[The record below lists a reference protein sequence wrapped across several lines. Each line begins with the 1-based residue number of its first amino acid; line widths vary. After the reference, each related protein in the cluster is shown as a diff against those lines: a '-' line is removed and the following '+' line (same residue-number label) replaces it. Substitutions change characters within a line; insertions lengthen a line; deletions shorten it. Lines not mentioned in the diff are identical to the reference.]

1 MTVAEGTVE
10 VAGKPGPSHG
20 LRRRLRREAALAYVL
35 LVPALVLFGA
45 FSFYPFFRNFKLML
59 YETPPVPGLPAHYVG
74 LHQIIPTITSTQFTQ
89 SLVTTV
95 IFVALVVPI
104 SLILGL
110 ALAVAAHRKLK
121 GMAVYRMIFSSTVV
135 SSVAVASVIFGTL
148 LNPVVGLLPWL
159 GINPSPPALESTTWA
174 LPAVAVITIWQFLGL
189 SFIIMSAGLQS
200 VPDELLEAARIDG
213 ANAWT
218 RFWRMTVPLLSPTIF
233 FAVIVSTIY
242 AFQAFGA
249 VDILIG
255 NTECRPPAHQR
266 AHLQHRQHAADRE
279 QPGRRRHHGDGPV
292 PHHAGPDPHPDA
304 SLGAAGELCPL
315 TMLPAR
321 PLPDTPRPPRAAPA
335 LRTIGSYALLTA
347 GAIVVLFPIYV
358 TIVNSLLVPDQ
369 LVQQPPPLFP
379 TGPQWH
385 NYVTAWTSG
394 SMSKYMATSAIMTM
408 SIVVGQLVTSILAAY
423 AFAFLRFPFKRTL
436 FVICLATL
444 MIPLEVTFI
453 TNLDTIT
460 TLHWFNSYEGLAV
473 PFLATGFGIF
483 LLRQAFLQIP
493 RDLQEAAQLDGYGH
507 LRFMTRVAVPLARP
521 SLAALGV
528 FSFLAAWNQY
538 LWPLVATGG
547 QAPLNTVQ
555 IGLKQLIG
563 TQVSQIPVAL
573 AGAVIAFVPLVI
585 LLLVFQ
591 KQLVRSLTAG
601 AVK

>member
-1 MTVAEGTVE
+1 MPADTTLSRR
-10 VAGKPGPSHG
+10 P
-20 LRRRLRREAALAYVL
+20 RRR
-35 LVPALVLFGA
+35 
-45 FSFYPFFRNFKLML
+45 
-59 YETPPVPGLPAHYVG
+59 
-74 LHQIIPTITSTQFTQ
+74 
-89 SLVTTV
+89 
-95 IFVALVVPI
+95 
-104 SLILGL
+104 
-110 ALAVAAHRKLK
+110 
-121 GMAVYRMIFSSTVV
+121 
-135 SSVAVASVIFGTL
+135 
-148 LNPVVGLLPWL
+148 
-159 GINPSPPALESTTWA
+159 
-174 LPAVAVITIWQFLGL
+174 
-189 SFIIMSAGLQS
+189 
-200 VPDELLEAARIDG
+200 
-213 ANAWT
+213 
-218 RFWRMTVPLLSPTIF
+218 
-233 FAVIVSTIY
+233 
-242 AFQAFGA
+242 
-249 VDILIG
+249 
-255 NTECRPPAHQR
+255 
-266 AHLQHRQHAADRE
+266 
-279 QPGRRRHHGDGPV
+279 
-292 PHHAGPDPHPDA
+292 
-304 SLGAAGELCPL
+304 
-315 TMLPAR
+315 
-321 PLPDTPRPPRAAPA
+321 

-379 TGPQWH
+379 TSPQWH
-385 NYVTAWTSG
+385 NYVAAWTSG
-394 SMSKYMATSAIMTM
+394 SMSKYMATSAIMTV

-563 TQVSQIPVAL
+563 TEVSQIPVAL